1 MIKGS
6 NRRGD
11 VAELVASAYLLEKGY
26 EIFKNT
32 SCVGPVDIVAMS
44 PEGDVTLIDVKR
56 ATSSL
61 EGIIFAQKVVAM
73 KSKGISE
80 KLGVKFLYVFISKD
94 FDIVVDFNED
104 SFYKRI
110 EKKGFRVPTS
120 SKFVGMTKFKVQS
133 PQGVVSEVVGRENL
147 MNHCG
152 FTTNDLHKFLYKD
165 KTLNGWRLIGK
176 EKIRVTKEDDI
187 R

>member
-32 SCVGPVDIVAMS
+32 SCVGPVDIVALS
-44 PEGDVTLIDVKR
+44 PEGEMMLIDVKR
-56 ATSSL
+56 ATASL
-61 EGIIFAQKVVAM
+61 EGIIFAQKVVSM
-73 KSKGISE
+73 KSKDISVR
-80 KLGVKFLYVFISKD
+80 LGVKFLYVFISED
-94 FDIVVDFNED
+94 FDIVVDFDED
-104 SFYKRI
+104 SFYSGI

-133 PQGVVSEVVGRENL
+133 PQGVVSEVIGRENL
-147 MNHCG
+147 MKHCG
-152 FTTNDLHKFLYKD
+152 FTVNDIHKFLYRD
-165 KTLNGWRLIGK
+165 KNLNGWKFIEK
-176 EKIRVTKEDDI
+176 EKIRVIKEDDI
-187 R
+187 E